1 MYLAFLFATT
11 TPDDEADEAVEEDVE
26 DEVVA
31 FWIQIKHICDNSI
44 TLSFI

>member
-11 TPDDEADEAVEEDVE
+11 TPDDEADEAVDEDVE

-31 FWIQIKHICDNSI
+31 FWIQLEIS
-44 TLSFI
+44 